1 MGLCRYIV
9 PDAPETSLWGFVR
22 GDSLTPLN
30 ASAVQRALLGKD
42 PEGLSSLARFA
53 TGAAAVLL
61 SEVRVLPPTLP
72 GTEIWAA
79 GVTYESSKYARMS
92 ESEGGGDFYARVY
105 VADRPELFF
114 KATPHRTVG
123 HGAPVRIREDSRW
136 NVPEPE
142 FAVAVAPTGEILGYT
157 IGNDMSSRDIEG
169 ANPLYLPQ
177 AKVYLGSCSV
187 GPWIVPANEIDP
199 ANCPIRLRIERSGAT
214 AFEGETSTAR
224 MRRTPKELVG
234 WAMRE
239 NAFPGGL
246 VLLTGTGII
255 PPDDFTL
262 LPGDTVSIEVEGIGT
277 LRNSVQ

>member
-1 MGLCRYIV
+1 MDA
-9 PDAPETSLWGFVR
+9 PDATLWGLAGR
-22 GDSLTPLN
+22 DGLTPLN
-30 ASAVQRALLGKD
+30 ASAVQRALLGQD
-42 PEGLSSLARFA
+42 PAGLENLNRLA
-53 TGAAAVLL
+53 TGGAAVPLAG
-61 SEVRVLPPTLP
+61 VRLLPPLLP
-72 GTEIWAA
+72 GAEVWAA

-123 HGAPVRIREDSRW
+123 HGVPVRLRGDSKW

-142 FAVAVAPTGEILGYT
+142 LAVVASPSGAILGYT

-177 AKVYLGSCSV
+177 AKVYLGSCAL
-187 GPWIVPANEIDP
+187 GPWIVPAGAVDP
-199 ANCPIRLRIERSGAT
+199 SNLAIRLSIERDGRSAYQ
-214 AFEGETSTAR
+214 GETSTAR
-224 MRRTPKELVG
+224 MRRSPEELVG

-239 NAFPGGL
+239 NEFPGGL
-246 VLLTGTGII
+246 ALLTGTGVI

-262 LPGDTVSIEVEGIGT
+262 MSGDAVSIEIEGIGE
-277 LRNSVQ
+277 LRNPVE